1 MNDKALDLLANNIAL
16 NGYKRLIVRKFS
28 FLKNDNLLKT
38 IIDENNYKCLKCDS
52 IFLIIAIY
60 AVNVRALK
68 HLSHIN
74 SI

>member
-38 IIDENNYKCLKCDS
+38 IIDENNYKCL
-52 IFLIIAIY
+52 
-60 AVNVRALK
+60 NVTVFF
-68 HLSHIN
+68 
-74 SI
+74 